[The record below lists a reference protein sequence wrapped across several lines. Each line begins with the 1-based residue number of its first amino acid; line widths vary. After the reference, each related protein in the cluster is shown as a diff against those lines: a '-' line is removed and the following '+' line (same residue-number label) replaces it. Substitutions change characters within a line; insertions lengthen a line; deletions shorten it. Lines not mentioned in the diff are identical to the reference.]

1 MDVTKII
8 NQLIENSIIPPKP
21 EYEPLTGGTV
31 SELYLIKNAD
41 NTHYVIKI
49 NEPTIVKSEAEYLKY
64 YKNID
69 LIPKLIFVEPSY
81 KYIVYSFIP
90 GTTNYN
96 PLSKKDLLIELV
108 LELINNYKTVTSREN
123 WGWAD
128 DPAESWRDFLKSEIT
143 RANTH
148 ITPYLGRAEYDF
160 VLNLIPKS
168 STKNQPYFLHGDCG
182 MHNFIFDIA
191 ELKGVIDPA
200 PVLGKSYYD
209 LIYAFCSSPTE
220 LTAESIDSAML
231 HLTTDDR
238 DCFSYKDVLIVL
250 YLRIAACIKHHPDD
264 FEEYKKAW
272 YYWKEILTRRKL

>member
-1 MDVTKII
+1 MDVSKII
-8 NQLIENSIIPPKP
+8 NQLIENDIISSKL
-21 EYEPLTGGTV
+21 EYKPLTGGTV
-31 SELYLIKNAD
+31 SELYLLKNVD
-41 NTHYVIKI
+41 NSHYVIKI
-49 NEPTIVKSEAEYLKY
+49 NEPNIVKSEAEYLNY

-69 LIPKLIFVEPSY
+69 LIPNLIFVEPSY

-90 GTTNYN
+90 GTTDYT
-96 PLSKKDLLIELV
+96 PMSKKDLLIVLV
-108 LELINNYKTVTSREN
+108 LELINNYKTVTSKEN

-128 DPAESWRDFLKSEIT
+128 DPSKSWRSFLRNEIT

-148 ITPYLGRAEYDF
+148 IAAYLGRVEYDF
-160 VLNLIPKS
+160 VLKLIPEL
-168 STKNQPYFLHGDCG
+168 STTTQPYLLHGDCG
-182 MHNFIFDIA
+182 MHNFIFDLT

-200 PVLGKSYYD
+200 PVLGRSYYD

-220 LTAESIDSAML
+220 LTTETIDSAML

-250 YLRIAACIKHHPDD
+250 YLRIAACIKHHPND

-272 YYWKEILTRRKL
+272 YYWKEIITKS